1 MAGYAVNFGSNSDP
15 GTVDITG
22 VVSDGS
28 MSVNLFNNNRA
39 LTQGFNLVGNPYPSP
54 IDWDAESGWTRT
66 NVDNAVY
73 YFNSGSTNQ
82 YVGSYSTYIEGVSSD
97 GSANNIISA
106 MQGFFVHVSDGA
118 YPVAANLGFSNQ
130 IRINTPNPV
139 FHKQGIKSGTSL
151 IRISAVY
158 GGTNSSADPIVVTLD
173 QEALPTFNHSQDA
186 IKLMN
191 TDPKVVSFYAIA
203 EDNRNYAIKAL
214 PEPTDTLTTIPLG
227 ITTLQQGIVNF
238 SLINAE
244 MQNPWMNLYLRDNR
258 NRAIINLKNT
268 SSYEVFLEKGVFDNR
283 FSLLMSMNEIQTNA
297 GSGDELVVWYND
309 GKVFV
314 YLDLAEGERGEILVT
329 DIPGRIIHREIASGT
344 GYFPINLNVAN
355 GIYVMTL
362 RTTNG
367 IFSKK
372 ILIQ

>member
-1 MAGYAVNFGSNSDP
+1 
-15 GTVDITG
+15 
-22 VVSDGS
+22 
-28 MSVNLFNNNRA
+28 
-39 LTQGFNLVGNPYPSP
+39 
-54 IDWDAESGWTRT
+54 
-66 NVDNAVY
+66 
-73 YFNSGSTNQ
+73 
-82 YVGSYSTYIEGVSSD
+82 
-97 GSANNIISA
+97 
-106 MQGFFVHVSDGA
+106 
-118 YPVAANLGFSNQ
+118 
-130 IRINTPNPV
+130 
-139 FHKQGIKSGTSL
+139 
-151 IRISAVY
+151 VY
-158 GGTNSSADPIVVTLD
+158 GGTNSPADPIVVTLD

-203 EDNRNYAIKAL
+203 EDNRKYAIKAL

-297 GSGDELVVWYND
+297 GSRDELVVWYND

-314 YLDLAEGERGEILVT
+314 FLDMAEGERGEILVT
-329 DIPGRIIHREIASGT
+329 DISGRIIHREIASGT

-362 RTTNG
+362 RTANG